1 MDMFRELIELSET
14 TKCIQMMQRTLNEH
28 LEQSN
33 RKMISLFVS
42 LTIRVRQFVVILCV
56 HTWKRSCQN
65 RTKPFH
71 RNATYQIG
79 ECVKR

>member
-42 LTIRVRQFVVILCV
+42 LTICSRAPVRCHIVPVKIE
-56 HTWKRSCQN
+56 QN
-65 RTKPFH
+65 HSIEMLLIRLVSAS
-71 RNATYQIG
+71 RDR
-79 ECVKR
+79 E